1 MFLITYS
8 MNRQLSELEE
18 QIIHYNSQ
26 YREGKPEI
34 SDLQYD
40 SLIEQ
45 LKSEQPDSTL
55 FQSAV
60 IELAPESR
68 KDNLPISMM
77 SLEKLKTIESLLEWC
92 RSKVYLKLI
101 DGDEMDFS
109 SAINFVITPKLDGL
123 SIERNEKNFSWTRGD
138 GFIGQR
144 CDKHCSHLKDH
155 LNETHITRG
164 EMIITN
170 EDWNS
175 NSIFREYKN
184 PRNTVGG
191 WLTSPYKVEVP
202 YDKMSYICYDLFLPD
217 NFLDK
222 EVQLNIL
229 NNTCNTIPIPFRIVR
244 FEELNRKFLRSLFD
258 EWKQI
263 FPMDGLVIDVN
274 TFVHRIGVEAN
285 GNPSYAV
292 AYKDPEFSEK
302 KETKILKLTRNI
314 NRFGVVT
321 PTIEVEPI
329 ELSGSTISKVNGINM
344 SYIYDWGLFEGQEIT
359 IVRSGEVIPKIVQAG
374 SVVIPFI
381 EEFESQ
387 KDYQESYNS
396 QVAKRD
402 FEVDNWKLEKKFD
415 EYLTCPFCGEALVWD
430 KTFINQVCINSDC
443 KEKKLQKVVD
453 FFKIL
458 EVEEIAEA
466 TFRTLFSYGYETVN
480 DILSITKTHL
490 IGIEGFGDISSDKF
504 LKEIERVKFVGFPAA
519 RLMHASSLFPNLG
532 EKTLQLILN
541 SIFGSKPLPITVE
554 HLTTING
561 IGQITAEVFVQGI
574 NKWQMSPELG
584 NFAISYY
591 SEPEKKAPSGP
602 LFGEK
607 YCFTGCRPSEEQKA
621 LIEEL
626 GGEIIDSVSSKTTH
640 LIVKTLDS
648 VSSKTTKAKSLGI
661 PISSLND
668 FITKLVC

>member
-1 MFLITYS
+1 
-8 MNRQLSELEE
+8 MNRELNELERY
-18 QIIHYNSQ
+18 ITHLNTQ
-26 YREGKPEI
+26 YRKGHPEVE
-34 SDLQYD
+34 DWEYD
-40 SLIEQ
+40 EFIER
-45 LKSEQPDSTL
+45 LKSQFPDSPL
-55 FQSAV
+55 LQSAV
-60 IELAPESR
+60 IEPAPESR
-68 KDNLPISMM
+68 KDTLPIPMM
-77 SLEKLKTIESLLEWC
+77 SLEKYKTIESLLEWC
-92 RSKVYLKLI
+92 RSKVYYNPTPKLQV
-101 DGDEMDFS
+101 D
-109 SAINFVITPKLDGL
+109 FVITPKLDGL
-123 SIERNEKNFSWTRGD
+123 SIERDEAERCWTRGD
-138 GFIGQR
+138 GFVGQR
-144 CDKHCSHLKDH
+144 CDDHCSHLKDR
-155 LNETHITRG
+155 LNETHFTRG

-191 WLTSPYKVEVP
+191 WLTSPYKIEVP
-202 YDKMSYICYDLFLPD
+202 YDKMSYICYDLFLSGPPLSK
-217 NFLDK
+217 LD
-222 EVQLNIL
+222 QLNIL
-229 NNTCNTIPIPFRIVR
+229 NNTCNTVSIPFRVVR
-244 FEELNRKFLRSLFD
+244 LEDITRKFLKSLFD
-258 EWKQI
+258 EWKQL

-274 TFVHRIGVEAN
+274 PYLFRTGVEAN

-359 IVRSGEVIPKIVQAG
+359 IVRSGEVIPKIVQVG

-381 EEFESQ
+381 EEFTSQ
-387 KDYQESYNS
+387 RNYQESYNS